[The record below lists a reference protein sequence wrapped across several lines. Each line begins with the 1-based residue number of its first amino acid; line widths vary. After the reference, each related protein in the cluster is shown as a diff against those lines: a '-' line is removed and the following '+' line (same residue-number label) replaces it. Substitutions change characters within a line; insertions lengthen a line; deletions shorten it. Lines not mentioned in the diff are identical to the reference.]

1 MEEIASNGTSE
12 FLPSYCSEFGAA
24 AFLRGLCHKCES
36 VHLCL
41 SICLAAMVELPTHNE
56 LSTKEIDTKVSLN
69 RVSFG
74 MGRLS
79 SWTSCV
85 IVLVESLIGIFGMAT
100 LILEFESLLADEK
113 LTTTEPWK

>member
-1 MEEIASNGTSE
+1 M
-12 FLPSYCSEFGAA
+12 LPSYCSEFGAA

-56 LSTKEIDTKVSLN
+56 ISTKEIDTKVSLN

-74 MGRLS
+74 MGGLS
-79 SWTSCV
+79 SWTNCV

-100 LILEFESLLADEK
+100 LILEFESELLTDEK
-113 LTTTEPWK
+113 LTTAEPWK